1 MERREVEDF
10 RRGTE
15 VKFQVSEK
23 RPINL
28 NYRFWAI
35 LSKYY

>member
-1 MERREVEDF
+1 LGEVERKEMERREVEDF

-28 NYRFWAI
+28 NYRF
-35 LSKYY
+35 